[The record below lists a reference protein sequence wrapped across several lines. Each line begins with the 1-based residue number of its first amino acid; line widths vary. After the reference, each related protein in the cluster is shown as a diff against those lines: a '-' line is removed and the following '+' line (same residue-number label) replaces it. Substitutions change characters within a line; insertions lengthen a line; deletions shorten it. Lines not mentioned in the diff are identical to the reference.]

1 MATNFMLDQPAELRK
16 AAKML
21 STSADVMADARRA
34 AMATDPPT
42 ITPGEFKLSI
52 LNENLMRDAVTI
64 ILQTAID
71 AAINGIQGTADLD
84 QHRRGERE
92 DRPAE

>member
-1 MATNFMLDQPAELRK
+1 MLDQPAELRK

-21 STSADVMADARRA
+21 STSADAMADARRA

-71 AAINGIQGTADLD
+71 AAINGIQGSQATWTKPST
-84 QHRRGERE
+84 RRTR
-92 DRPAE
+92 RSPS